1 MSSKKKRGFLC
12 SEKCFFLRY
21 VFLCVYSM
29 RHDPEQ
35 DEKHVLHAPLVCASL
50 RSHFVLTVPRAHG
63 DSQLEGCAIES

>member
-1 MSSKKKRGFLC
+1 MSSKKDVFSAVKNV
-12 SEKCFFLRY
+12 FFLRY

-35 DEKHVLHAPLVCASL
+35 DEKHVLHAPLVCTSL